1 MSAGRHTRGPWKA
14 QISAAFV
21 GGNSYSI
28 FTAHE
33 NRSAQAQDLV
43 AASFPG
49 TVHGHGPA
57 NISGPEARANAA
69 LIAAAPDLLSALQ
82 DFEIEECPS
91 CSGTGK
97 EHGTDDH
104 NACHRCGG
112 AGEVLRGGWPAHVRA
127 AIAKAQAA
135 E

>member
-1 MSAGRHTRGPWKA
+1 MSAASHTPGPWKA
-14 QISAAFV
+14 QISADFV

-33 NRSAQAQDLV
+33 NRSAQVQDLV

-69 LIAAAPDLLSALQ
+69 LIAAAPDLLEALQ
-82 DFEIEECPS
+82 DLLDGHAAGAI
-91 CSGTGK
+91 TG
-97 EHGTDDH
+97 DDLD
-104 NACHRCGG
+104 G
-112 AGEVLRGGWPAHVRA
+112 ARR
-127 AIAKAQAA
+127 AIAKATGAA
-135 E
+135 RATEGSV

>member
-1 MSAGRHTRGPWKA
+1 MSAASHTPGPWKA
-14 QISAAFV
+14 QISADFV

-33 NRSAQAQDLV
+33 NRSAQVQDLV

-69 LIAAAPDLLSALQ
+69 LIAAAPDLLAALQ
-82 DFEIEECPS
+82 AVCD
-91 CSGTGK
+91 SGVMLA
-97 EHGTDDH
+97 EPL
-104 NACHRCGG
+104 
-112 AGEVLRGGWPAHVRA
+112 ERA
-127 AIAKAQAA
+127 MLDALKKAQAA
-135 E
+135 A